1 MPWIEIA
8 YKWWLQPFLSK
19 DMVNHAQTLM
29 LFFVGG
35 WNLDVFIWLNSN
47 SQYCF
52 FFKKKT
58 NTELSCSIVRNDY
71 IWLSPH
77 LDTSRS
83 MSRSKHV
90 RDDSL
95 RLPSFNLF
103 SSEVKMATASLT
115 KICADDAGV
124 LAQIRKLDPW
134 KKKAVYRLFECIW
147 IFTLLSVGSTFS
159 IKIEDVS
166 FDMDPERVRE

>member
-1 MPWIEIA
+1 MIVGWIPVLEHAMNRNCLYMIVA
-8 YKWWLQPFLSK
+8 ALS
-19 DMVNHAQTLM
+19 QQRY
-29 LFFVGG
+29 GQSC
-35 WNLDVFIWLNSN
+35 SN
-47 SQYCF
+47 IHVIFCRRMKLGCF
-52 FFKKKT
+52 YLVKFKFTVLGALKK
-58 NTELSCSIVRNDY
+58 NAELSCSIVRNDYINY

-95 RLPSFNLF
+95 KLPSFNLF

-124 LAQIRKLDPW
+124 LAQIRKLNPW
-134 KKKAVYRLFECIW
+134 KKQAVYRLYLNVFES
-147 IFTLLSVGSTFS
+147 LLCFLLLLR
-159 IKIEDVS
+159 
-166 FDMDPERVRE
+166 FR

>member
-1 MPWIEIA
+1 MVA
-8 YKWWLQPFLSK
+8 ALS
-19 DMVNHAQTLM
+19 QQRY
-29 LFFVGG
+29 GQSC
-35 WNLDVFIWLNSN
+35 SN
-47 SQYCF
+47 INVIFCRRMKLGCFYLVKFKFTVLF